1 MFLCANYNSI
11 FLKNVQSLQKEE
23 EEEEALPQSKR
34 LLLPSRASVGSTQK

>member
-11 FLKNVQSLQKEE
+11 FFKNVQSLQKE